1 MTEQDTKLREAISA
15 MADGQLSGAE
25 LARTLELVRSD
36 DAAMATWHS
45 YHLVGE
51 VMRGGVASDASR
63 DTAFLQ
69 RLRVRLEQEVTT
81 ESAFAPHAFEVD
93 RPSANDSRFRWG
105 WGAGLAATVVA
116 MTVGWV
122 AVPGA
127 WQSDGAAVLAQQPI
141 PARSTGYV
149 ASEVPPD
156 TPSRQQ
162 AMIRDP
168 KLDQWLAAHRQ
179 FGGASA
185 LQVPAGFV
193 RNATFEGAAR

>member
-1 MTEQDTKLREAISA
+1 MTEQDIKLREAISA

-25 LARTLELVRSD
+25 LARTLELVRAD
-36 DAAMATWHS
+36 EAAVATWRN

-51 VMRGGVASDASR
+51 VMRGGAASDASR
-63 DTAFLQ
+63 DSAFLQ
-69 RLRVRLEQEVTT
+69 RLRGKLDQEVIANPAVTP
-81 ESAFAPHAFEVD
+81 SSFRVD

-105 WGAGLAATVVA
+105 WAAGLAATVVA

-127 WQSDGAAVLAQQPI
+127 WQSEGAAVLAQQPI
-141 PARSTGYV
+141 PARSTGY
-149 ASEVPPD
+149 ASEVQPD